1 MDLSIAGRKQA
12 IMKSDSPVIKR
23 SIVIG
28 GHKTSVSIEDDFW
41 LGLKHI
47 AGEREVAVAKLVQ
60 EIDGERERGNLSSA
74 IRVYVLRYY
83 RADSDEVARV

>member
-1 MDLSIAGRKQA
+1 MLGLM
-12 IMKSDSPVIKR
+12 MKSHSTVIKR
-23 SIVIG
+23 SILID

-47 AGEREVAVAKLVQ
+47 AGERDATITKLVK
-60 EIDGERERGNLSSA
+60 EIDGARERGNLSSA

-83 RADSDEVARV
+83 RQRGGSN

>member
-1 MDLSIAGRKQA
+1 
-12 IMKSDSPVIKR
+12 MKSASTVIKR

-47 AGEREVAVAKLVQ
+47 AGEREATIAKLVQ
-60 EIDGERERGNLSSA
+60 EIDGVRVRGNLSSA
-74 IRVYVLRYY
+74 IRVYILRYY
-83 RADSDEVARV
+83 RQRGGFD

>member
-1 MDLSIAGRKQA
+1 MLGLM
-12 IMKSDSPVIKR
+12 MKSHSPVIKR
-23 SIVIG
+23 SIVID

-47 AGEREVAVAKLVQ
+47 AGEREATITKLVQ
-60 EIDGERERGNLSSA
+60 EIDGARERGNLSSA

-83 RADSDEVARV
+83 RQRGGLN